1 MKSADKAS
9 PLSNEFHNII
19 KDFESLLKEADTLGG
34 EEFAEVKEKLLTQ
47 LTSAK
52 KEMTKHGLDIADK
65 VQETNAEISEKISGE
80 PWKAVGTAAVVGLL
94 IGYLFARR

>member
-1 MKSADKAS
+1 MKSSDKTS
-9 PLSNEFHNII
+9 SLSNEFSNII

-34 EEFAEVKEKLLTQ
+34 EEFADVKEKLLSR

-52 KEMTKHGLDIADK
+52 KEMTKRGLDMADK
-65 VQETNAEISEKISGE
+65 VHETSAEVSEKICDE

-94 IGYLFARR
+94 IGYLFTRR